1 MMMVMMMLM
10 VAVLVLMMIVICS
23 HRRAAITRRRR
34 TIQPCPQRP
43 RLRPLSSSLELTPL
57 RSHPLQQPGCSPAAP
72 CRAVHLLSGLRSP
85 PGCSPPGHRPG
96 CHWLAQM
103 VHWRLRR
110 LPLDGPPLVASQA
123 AALP

>member
-1 MMMVMMMLM
+1 MIMVMMMLM
-10 VAVLVLMMIVICS
+10 VTVLVLMMIVICS
-23 HRRAAITRRRR
+23 HRRAAITRRRK
-34 TIQPCPQRP
+34 TIHARPQRP
-43 RLRPLSSSLELTPL
+43 RRPLSSSLELTPL
-57 RSHPLQQPGCSPAAP
+57 RSHPLRQPGCSPAAP
-72 CRAVHLLSGLRSP
+72 CRAVHLLSGLLS
-85 PGCSPPGHRPG
+85 GLSTCSPPGHRPG